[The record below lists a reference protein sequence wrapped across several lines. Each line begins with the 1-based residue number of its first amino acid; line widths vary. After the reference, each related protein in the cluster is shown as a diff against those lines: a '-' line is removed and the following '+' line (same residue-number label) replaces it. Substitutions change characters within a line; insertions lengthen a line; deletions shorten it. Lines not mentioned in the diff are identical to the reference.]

1 MYTVYKHTCPNGKV
15 YIGITKQKP
24 ERRWGGNGIGYKE
37 NEYFYRA
44 IEKYGWDNIKHE
56 IIAEG
61 LTEDEADAMEIELIS
76 KYRATDRNCGY
87 NRHFGGKV
95 HDTISVYDL
104 LHADYMPYEEI
115 KRNAVLNGV
124 FEKLIQSALGTK
136 FKEIETIEYYAN
148 DKIVKSVTTETVQEN
163 KPSYFA
169 ICLLLAHYSDTE
181 KVKPLLPRL
190 RKMKREI
197 EEDI

>member
-44 IEKYGWDNIKHE
+44 IQKYGWNNIKHE

-61 LTEDEADAMEIELIS
+61 LTEDEANEMEIDLIS
-76 KYRATDRNCGY
+76 QYRANDRSRGY
-87 NRHFGGKV
+87 NKHYGGKV
-95 HDTISVYDL
+95 HDTVSLSTL
-104 LHADYMPYEEI
+104 LKNDYLPYEVIKGNATLNEI
-115 KRNAVLNGV
+115 
-124 FEKLIQSALGTK
+124 FEKLITAALGTS
-136 FKEIETIEYYAN
+136 FKETTVTHYYG
-148 DKIVKSVTTETVQEN
+148 DGEIVKTETRETVRDQ

-169 ICLLLAHYSDTE
+169 LCLLLSHYSDSE
-181 KVKPLLPRL
+181 RIKPLIPTLSKL
-190 RKMKREI
+190 KQEI